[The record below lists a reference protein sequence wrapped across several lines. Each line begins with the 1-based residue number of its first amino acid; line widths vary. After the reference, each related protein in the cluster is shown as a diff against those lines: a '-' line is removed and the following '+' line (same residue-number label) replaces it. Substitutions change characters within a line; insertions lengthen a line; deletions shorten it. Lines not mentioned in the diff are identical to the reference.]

1 MRLRLQRLAK
11 RVSLPRMDDSAHA
24 AATAVSPSRS
34 PALLALCLGNF
45 MIGTGIMLPAGLLNE
60 LAQGLSVSAA
70 QAGQLIAVGA
80 LAIGLGS
87 PIMSALTSRIDRRV
101 LLAGSL
107 ASYAALYAASAL
119 APGFEVL
126 LALRVL
132 ALLLAA
138 VFTPQAA
145 AVAGRLAGPAGAS
158 AAVVFV
164 FLGWSISS
172 VAGMPLGSLF
182 GALAGWRAAF
192 LGMGLCAALAAVA
205 VWFALPRG
213 MAGLPLSWAAWRSV
227 FGSPALMLVLSVTA
241 LSGAGQFT
249 LFTYL
254 APVFKAELSASPTL
268 ISGLFALFGVF
279 GVVGTAWA
287 SRRIGP
293 LGARHT
299 VLILLVCMLAALLL
313 WPLTRGSLWRTL
325 IPMALWGFACFA
337 VNSSQQARLLGLA
350 PSLASATIALNSSC
364 IYLGQAI
371 GAIAGGRLIAGDSM
385 ALLPLVGAVFM
396 MIAIAA
402 SSVAPDRRQ
411 SAQS

>member
-1 MRLRLQRLAK
+1 MTDAARTAII
-11 RVSLPRMDDSAHA
+11 PDSPA
-24 AATAVSPSRS
+24 RS

-60 LAQGLSVSAA
+60 LAQDLSISAA

-87 PIMSALTSRIDRRV
+87 PVMSALTSKIDRRV
-101 LLAGSL
+101 LLTGSL

-119 APGFEVL
+119 APGFDML
-126 LALRVL
+126 LALRIL
-132 ALLLAA
+132 ALLAAA

-145 AVAGRLAGPAGAS
+145 AAAGRLAGPAGAS

-192 LGMGLCAALAAVA
+192 AGMGLCAALAAGA

-213 MAGLPLSWAAWRSV
+213 MAGLQLSWAAWRSV

-241 LSGAGQFT
+241 LSAAGQFA

-254 APVFKAELSASPTL
+254 APVFKAELTASPTL
-268 ISGLFALFGVF
+268 ISGLFALFGGF

-287 SRRIGP
+287 ARRIGP
-293 LGARHT
+293 LGAQRT
-299 VLILLVCMLAALLL
+299 VGILLICMLAALLL
-313 WPLTRGSLWRTL
+313 WPATRGNLWLTL
-325 IPMALWGFACFA
+325 IPVALWGFACFA
-337 VNSSQQARLLGLA
+337 TNSSQQARLLGLA
-350 PSLASATIALNSSC
+350 PPLASATIALNSSC

-371 GAIAGGRLIAGDSM
+371 GAFAGGWLIAGQNM
-385 ALLPLVGAVFM
+385 TWLPLVGAAFM
-396 MIAIAA
+396 AIAMAA
-402 SSVAPDRRQ
+402 STAAPQ
-411 SAQS
+411 SAPPA